1 MKIKNL
7 LLLLSLSCTIAY
19 AEISD
24 NDIETIENL
33 SDQVLGN
40 KKLAK
45 LEPQIKAQIKKSQ
58 PTVQQLFKAK
68 EIDYNDSV
76 YLHNYAIITS
86 GYAEYLLDQHCAEQ
100 SHPIQELTEQ
110 AYLALKK
117 RDPKDTIALN
127 NFGLFYAQMSVY
139 YRKNSDPT
147 PRLTYLLKAEQ
158 LFETLIQIEPD
169 DEEYQRNYYAVLS
182 DKLMLLYKYHRDIE
196 EQKRLVNILKKPL
209 FEYLSNP
216 EQAFDSGNFII
227 LAQQYYQGL
236 NRENPK
242 AAERWLRDNQQKI
255 ETVVNKNRK
264 HTQRENEFLAEF
276 YALLNQPAKALSYL
290 KQLEFSD
297 ENSTEPSSFEDE
309 PNLANLRLNPEYQK
323 WFKKYTQDYQE
334 YRKALPEVCK
344 ITQLEILG
352 SH

>member
-1 MKIKNL
+1 
-7 LLLLSLSCTIAY
+7 
-19 AEISD
+19 
-24 NDIETIENL
+24 
-33 SDQVLGN
+33 
-40 KKLAK
+40 
-45 LEPQIKAQIKKSQ
+45 
-58 PTVQQLFKAK
+58 
-68 EIDYNDSV
+68 
-76 YLHNYAIITS
+76 
-86 GYAEYLLDQHCAEQ
+86 YLLDQHCAEQ

-227 LAQQYYQGL
+227 LAQQYYQG
-236 NRENPK
+236 
-242 AAERWLRDNQQKI
+242 
-255 ETVVNKNRK
+255 
-264 HTQRENEFLAEF
+264 
-276 YALLNQPAKALSYL
+276 
-290 KQLEFSD
+290 
-297 ENSTEPSSFEDE
+297 
-309 PNLANLRLNPEYQK
+309 
-323 WFKKYTQDYQE
+323 
-334 YRKALPEVCK
+334 
-344 ITQLEILG
+344 
-352 SH
+352 

>member
-1 MKIKNL
+1 MKIKKL

-19 AEISD
+19 AEISE
-24 NDIETIENL
+24 NDIVAIENL

-45 LEPQIKAQIKKSQ
+45 LEPQIKAQIKSAQ
-58 PTVQQLFKAK
+58 PNIKKLLEAK
-68 EIDYNDSV
+68 QIEYNDSV

-86 GYAEYLLDQHCAEQ
+86 SYAEYLLDQHCAAL
-100 SHPIQELTEQ
+100 SHPFQELTEQ
-110 AYLALKK
+110 AYFALKK
-117 RDPKDTIALN
+117 RDPKDVIALN
-127 NFGLFYAQMSVY
+127 NLALFYAQMSVH
-139 YRKNSDPT
+139 YRKNIDPT
-147 PRLTYLLKAEQ
+147 PRLTYLVKAQ
-158 LFETLIQIEPD
+158 HLFETLIQIEPD
-169 DEEYQRNYYAVLS
+169 DDDYKKNYYAVLS
-182 DKLMLLYKYHRDIE
+182 DKLMLLYKHHLDVQ
-196 EQKRLVNILKKPL
+196 EQNRIGNILKKPL
-209 FEYLSNP
+209 FQFLADP
-216 EQAFDSGNFII
+216 DQPFDSGNFII

-242 AAERWLRDNQQKI
+242 AAEKWLRDNQQKI

-276 YALLNQPAKALSYL
+276 YALLNQPTKALSYL

-297 ENSTEPSSFEDE
+297 ENSTEPSSFENE

-344 ITQLEILG
+344 MTQLEIMG